1 MISVFLMIL
10 KVIGIVLLTILLL
23 ILFLIGLILFVPVH
37 YSVKGTID
45 NNFEAEG
52 KICWLFSIL
61 KYSFLFQENEF
72 DGTFRIFGIRIH
84 KKEAVT
90 EEELEEDVT
99 DEAEDAASDAIRA
112 MELEQTDRKEPA
124 RKTSDNASEQKKA
137 SSRRKKTSRERK
149 KKDENFFLRIKQK
162 YKDTKDKFLALKN
175 IVTDKKN
182 QYVVKKIWKELLYL
196 LKHFGFRKIKTNLTF
211 SLADPALTGQVLGII
226 CMMPFLY
233 QYEFGLYPDF
243 ESEQYYLKGTYDIRG
258 RIRIVHIL
266 LTVIRLLLDKQVRTF
281 ITKLLNNKDTE

>member
-1 MISVFLMIL
+1 MISLVLTIL

-72 DGTFRIFGIRIH
+72 DGTFRIFGIRIR

-90 EEELEEDVT
+90 EEELEEDVA
-99 DEAEDAASDAIRA
+99 DEAEDAASDVIQA
-112 MELEQTDRKEPA
+112 MELQQTDRKEQVREA
-124 RKTSDNASEQKKA
+124 SDKAPEQKET
-137 SSRRKKTSRERK
+137 SSGRKKASRERK
-149 KKDENFFLRIKQK
+149 KRDENFFIRIKQK
-162 YKDTKDKFLALKN
+162 YKNTKDKFLAFKN
-175 IVTDKKN
+175 IVTDEKN

-196 LKHFGFRKIKTNLTF
+196 LKHFGFRKIKTDLTF
-211 SLADPALTGQVLGII
+211 SLADPALTGQVLGVI

-233 QYEFGLYPDF
+233 RYEFGLYPDF

-258 RIRIVHIL
+258 RVRIIHIL
-266 LTVIRLLLDKQVRTF
+266 LAVIRLLLDKQVRTF
-281 ITKLLNNKDTE
+281 VIKLLNNKDAE